1 MLQDDYLY
9 VKLDV
14 VVDDIKESYYVVM
27 QPTEDQTWCQTGLT
41 GEPIESAP
49 GLVDLLWEVGSENK
63 MSFKKIPYDEE
74 ISVFE
79 ALLNLQLILI
89 LSIEK

>member
-14 VVDDIKESYYVVM
+14 LIDDIKESYYVVM
-27 QPTEDQTWCQTGLT
+27 QPTGDQSWYQTGLK
-41 GEPIESAP
+41 GELIESAP

-63 MSFKKIPYDEE
+63 ISFEKILFDEE
-74 ISVFE
+74 ISVFDP
-79 ALLNLQLILI
+79 LLDLQLILI
-89 LSIEK
+89 HNIEK

>member
-14 VVDDIKESYYVVM
+14 LVDDIKETYYVVM
-27 QPTEDQTWCQTGLT
+27 QPTEDQSWYQTGLK
-41 GEPIESAP
+41 GEAIQSAP

-63 MSFKKIPYDEE
+63 LSFEKLPYDEE
-74 ISVFE
+74 ISVF
-79 ALLNLQLILI
+79 ATLLSLQLVLI
-89 LSIEK
+89 HGVDK